1 MRILKKHS
9 AYPEDPVCGGI
20 LGKKVFC
27 CVIDSQCK
35 KFDSKDEI
43 LQFEKIYNLFDY
55 HLEGDKCVVF
65 FAKHADLIDPD
76 NITVREGNANISIIL
91 SCNVEMLENSHI
103 WYGFGVDYNA
113 SRKYIYISE
122 LAKNMELSRHC
133 QEYMHLPETTKFQ
146 HF

>member
-1 MRILKKHS
+1 M
-9 AYPEDPVCGGI
+9 
-20 LGKKVFC
+20 
-27 CVIDSQCK
+27 
-35 KFDSKDEI
+35 
-43 LQFEKIYNLFDY
+43 FDY

-91 SCNVEMLENSHI
+91 SCNVELLENSNI